1 MLLVYPL
8 GMVPKLFEGKMISYI
23 KCKSVPYTSSR
34 IETYYDIQLNIKGK
48 LNIEES
54 FKDYVATELLNGD
67 NRYDAGEYGLQDAEK
82 GVIFSSFPPI
92 LHLHLM
98 RFQYDPITDN
108 SIKFND
114 RFEFSEVINLDK
126 FLEQP
131 EKTGA
136 NYMLHA
142 VLVHSGDNHGGHYV
156 VFLNTDGKGK
166 WCKFDDDVVSCCKK
180 EEAIN
185 QNYGGDDDDL
195 NLNTRN
201 CSNAYML
208 VYIRESELKN
218 VLQEV
223 KAEDIPD
230 ELNDRLN
237 EEKRMENIKR
247 IERTEANSVITIN
260 VILEDY
266 FEIHQTSDLFNLDR
280 VNARVFKVKKVTKIS
295 ELVNLLSV
303 SFAVPVGKMRMWP
316 LLPKPLQ
323 CMRPVP
329 FDFVEKGNDIIAH
342 YVGNQNSW
350 QLFVEFLPF
359 DAPAPQFRQF
369 DKENEVFLF
378 LKCYDPIEKRLN
390 YCGSLTVNVGTKIS
404 DILSVLRKR
413 ANFPQD
419 CPLTL
424 HRENGNTVELLTNQ
438 EEAFK
443 KMQDCHILIFQALV
457 RDNAFEL
464 PTCEEYFKDLLCRV
478 EVTFV
483 DKTNPNDPGFILEL
497 SNRANYDQMAKAVAH
512 RINTDPYTI
521 QFFKCQ
527 NYKDI
532 PGQPLSCSFTGNLSN
547 IFQCTPK
554 SMKKIFYQR
563 LSMNI
568 NELESKKQ
576 FKCLWLAPN
585 MKEEKEL
592 ILYPNKSGT
601 VKSLLDE
608 AAKVVEFSENGTKRL
623 RISEISGNKIQA
635 GPPED
640 TQLHSLHSGNDNVN
654 SQKIYRLEEI
664 PPDELEIGPNEML
677 IPVSHFYKE
686 VYNTFGTPFFI
697 KVSQDEPFSSI
708 KTRIQKKLN
717 IQDKEFEKFKFA
729 IISMGRIEHITE
741 DSMKI
746 NLAAFNSAPNS
757 SRPFLGLEHLNKS
770 QKRSRFNYLEKA
782 IKIYN

>member
-1 MLLVYPL
+1 
-8 GMVPKLFEGKMISYI
+8 MVPKLFEGKMISYI
-23 KCKSVPYTSSR
+23 KCKNVPYTSSR

-131 EKTGA
+131 EKTPA
-136 NYMLHA
+136 TYMLHA

-156 VFLNTDGKGK
+156 VFINTDGKGK

-185 QNYGGDDDDL
+185 QNYGGDDDDM

-247 IERTEANSVITIN
+247 IERNEANSVITIN

-266 FEIHQTSDLFNLDR
+266 FEIHQTSDLFNVDR
-280 VNARVFKVKKVTKIS
+280 VSSRVFKVKKVTKIS
-295 ELVNLLSV
+295 ELMSLLST
-303 SFAVPVGKMRMWP
+303 SFAVPTTHMRIWP
-316 LLPKPLQ
+316 LLTKPLNTL
-323 CMRPVP
+323 RPVP
-329 FDFVEKGNDIIAH
+329 FDFNEKGNEIIAH
-342 YVGNQNSW
+342 YVGNQNNW
-350 QLFVEFLPF
+350 QLFVEFLSF
-359 DAPAPQFRQF
+359 DSPITTLRQF

-378 LKCYDPIEKRLN
+378 LKWYDPIEKRLN
-390 YCGSLTVNVGTKIS
+390 YCGSLSVNVGTKVS
-404 DILSVLRKR
+404 EILPILRKR
-413 ANFPQD
+413 ANLSAD
-419 CPLTL
+419 APLSL
-424 HRENGNTVELLTNQ
+424 HRENGTSVELINNQ

-443 KMQDCHILIFQALV
+443 KTSDCLIIIFQTIL
-457 RDNAFEL
+457 RDASLEL
-464 PTCEEYFKDLLCRV
+464 PTCEDYFKDLLCRA

-483 DKTNPNDPGFILEL
+483 DKTNPNDPGFVLEL
-497 SNRANYDQMAKAVAH
+497 SNRANYDQMARLVAH

-527 NYKDI
+527 SYKDI
-532 PGQPLSCSFTGNLSN
+532 PGQPVSCSFTGSIGT
-547 IFQCTPK
+547 IFQCQPK
-554 SMKKIFYQR
+554 SMKKMFYQR
-563 LSMNI
+563 LNMNI
-568 NELESKKQ
+568 NELESKKL
-576 FKCLWLAPN
+576 FRCLWLAPN

-608 AAKVVEFSENGTKRL
+608 AAKVVEFCENGSKRL
-623 RISEISGNKIQA
+623 RISVISGHKIMP
-635 GPPED
+635 GPSED
-640 TQLHSLHSGNDNVN
+640 TQLHNLHPGNENLN

-664 PPDELEIGPNEML
+664 PLDELEIGPNEML

-708 KTRIQKKLN
+708 KSRIQKRLN
-717 IQDKEFEKFKFA
+717 VPDKEFEKFKFA
-729 IISMGRIEHITE
+729 IISMGRIEHIT
-741 DSMKI
+741 DDTTKI
-746 NLAAFNSAPNS
+746 NLGAFSSAPNS
-757 SRPFLGLEHLNKS
+757 SHPFLGLEHFNKS

>member
-1 MLLVYPL
+1 
-8 GMVPKLFEGKMISYI
+8 MVPKLFEGKMISYI
-23 KCKSVPYTSSR
+23 KCKNVPYTSSR

-82 GVIFSSFPPI
+82 GVIFSSFPPV

-114 RFEFSEVINLDK
+114 RFEFSDVIKLDK

-131 EKTGA
+131 EKTPA
-136 NYMLHA
+136 TYILHA

-223 KAEDIPD
+223 AAEDIPD
-230 ELNDRLN
+230 ELNERLK
-237 EEKRMENIKR
+237 EEKHMENMKRMERN
-247 IERTEANSVITIN
+247 EAGSVVTIN

-266 FEIHQTSDLFNLDR
+266 FEMHQTADLFNVER
-280 VNARVFKVKKVTKIS
+280 VNGRIFKIKKSAKVS
-295 ELVNLLSV
+295 ELVKHLAT
-303 SFAVPVGKMRMWP
+303 SFNVPMNKMRIWP
-316 LLPKPLQ
+316 LIQKSLQ
-323 CMRPVP
+323 SIRPVP
-329 FDFVEKGNDIIAH
+329 FDFTEKANDFIGH
-342 YVGNQNSW
+342 YIGNQNNW
-350 QLFVEFLPF
+350 LLFVEFLTFESPM
-359 DAPAPQFRQF
+359 QFLPQF
-369 DKENEVFLF
+369 DKEMEILIF
-378 LKCYDPIEKRLN
+378 LKFYDPFAKRLN
-390 YCGSLTVNVGTKIS
+390 YCGSMSVSIGTKVAEI
-404 DILSVLRKR
+404 IPKLNAKI
-413 ANFPQD
+413 NFQPNTE
-419 CPLTL
+419 LL
-424 HRENGNTVELLTNQ
+424 LYKENGNTVECISNLNDT
-438 EEAFK
+438 FK
-443 KMQDCHILIFQALV
+443 KTPDCQILIFQKNQ
-457 RDNAFEL
+457 RDATLEL
-464 PTCEEYFKDLLCRV
+464 PTVEDYFKDLMYRI

-483 DKTNPNDPGFILEL
+483 DKSNPNDSGFVLEL
-497 SNRANYDQMAKAVAH
+497 SNRTNYEQMAKVVAH

-521 QFFKCQ
+521 QFFKMQ
-527 NYKDI
+527 NYKDV
-532 PGQPLSCSFTGNLSN
+532 PGAALSCSYSGNLNN

-554 SMKKIFYQR
+554 AMKKLFYQK

-576 FKCLWLAPN
+576 FKCLWLSSN

-592 ILYPNKSGT
+592 VLYPNKSGT
-601 VKSLLDE
+601 VKTLLDE
-608 AAKVVEFSENGTKRL
+608 AAKIVEFSENGTKRL
-623 RISEISGNKIQA
+623 RISEISGHKIIP
-635 GPPED
+635 GPPDD
-640 TQLHSLHSGNDNVN
+640 TQLNSLQSGTESLS
-654 SQKIYRLEEI
+654 SQKMYRLEEI
-664 PPDELEIGPNEML
+664 PPDELEIGVNEML

-708 KTRIQKKLN
+708 KTRIQKRLGVP
-717 IQDKEFEKFKFA
+717 DKEFEKFKFA
-729 IISMGRIEHITE
+729 IIQMGRIEHITD
-741 DSMKI
+741 DSTKI
-746 NLAAFNSAPNS
+746 NLTAFNSAPNHT
-757 SRPFLGLEHLNKS
+757 RPFLGLEHVNKS

>member
-1 MLLVYPL
+1 
-8 GMVPKLFEGKMISYI
+8 MISYI
-23 KCKSVPYTSSR
+23 KCKNVPYTSSR

-114 RFEFSEVINLDK
+114 RFEFSDIIKLDK

-131 EKTGA
+131 EATPA
-136 NYMLHA
+136 TYILHA

-156 VFLNTDGKGK
+156 VFINTDGKNR

-208 VYIRESELKN
+208 VYIRESELRN

-223 KAEDIPD
+223 TTEDIPD
-230 ELNDRLN
+230 ELNERLK
-237 EEKRMENIKR
+237 EEKHMENIKR
-247 IERTEANSVITIN
+247 IERNEAGSVVTIN
-260 VILEDY
+260 VVLEDY
-266 FEIHQTSDLFNLDR
+266 FETHQTSELFNIER
-280 VNARVFKVKKVTKIS
+280 VNARFFKIKKNTKVCDLVKTLSTAFNVPTNKMRIWP
-295 ELVNLLSV
+295 LVQKSMQTIRPV
-303 SFAVPVGKMRMWP
+303 SF
-316 LLPKPLQ
+316 
-323 CMRPVP
+323 
-329 FDFVEKGNDIIAH
+329 DFIEKGNDVIGHFI
-342 YVGNQNSW
+342 GNQNNW
-350 QLFVEFLPF
+350 QLFVELLTFESPQQSLP
-359 DAPAPQFRQF
+359 QF
-369 DKENEVFLF
+369 DKENEVLIF
-378 LKCYDPIEKRLN
+378 LKFYDPYSKRLN
-390 YCGSLTVNVGTKIS
+390 YCGSISVNIGAKLF
-404 DILSVLRKR
+404 DIVPKLNMKVD
-413 ANFPQD
+413 FPENTE
-419 CPLTL
+419 LMIY
-424 HRENGNTVELLTNQ
+424 RENGSTVEYLTNLNDT
-438 EEAFK
+438 FK
-443 KMQDCHILIFQALV
+443 KTPDCQIIIFQKLQH
-457 RDNAFEL
+457 DPSLEL
-464 PTCEEYFKDLLCRV
+464 PTVEDYFKDLLFRI
-478 EVTFV
+478 EVTFI
-483 DKTNPNDPGFILEL
+483 DKSNPNDNGFVLEL
-497 SNRANYDQMAKAVAH
+497 SNRANYEQMAKTVAH

-527 NYKDI
+527 NYKDV
-532 PGQPLSCSFTGNLSN
+532 PGTALSCSYSGNLNS

-554 SMKKIFYQR
+554 AMKKIFYQK

-576 FKCLWLAPN
+576 FKCLWLSPN

-592 ILYPNKSGT
+592 VLYPTKSGT
-601 VKSLLDE
+601 VRTLLDE

-623 RISEISGNKIQA
+623 RISEIAGHKIMP

-640 TQLHSLHSGNDNVN
+640 TQLNALQPGTENLT
-654 SQKIYRLEEI
+654 SQKTYRLEEI
-664 PPDELEIGPNEML
+664 PLDELEIGTNEML

-697 KVSQDEPFSSI
+697 KVSQDEPFSNI
-708 KTRIQKKLN
+708 KTRIQKKLV
-717 IQDKEFEKFKFA
+717 IPDKEFEKFKFA
-729 IISMGRIEHITE
+729 IISMGRIEHITD
-741 DSMKI
+741 DSTKI
-746 NLAAFNSAPNS
+746 NLAAFNASPSAA
-757 SRPFLGLEHLNKS
+757 RPFLGLEHVNKS